1 MELLEKEKSAEK
13 QLPTGL
19 TSTEVQEQE
28 SLGNKNVVNEK
39 VGKSYGRIIA
49 DNLLTFFNFV
59 WALVAVVL
67 ISIGSF
73 KNLTFLFI
81 IIPNVLIAIIQ
92 EIRAKRTV
100 EKLSVTTEPKAT
112 VVRDGGL
119 VEIDV
124 SDIVLG
130 DVMKI
135 EMGKQVLSDAV
146 VISGFAEANESML
159 TGESDAIKKES
170 GDTVLAGSFLVSGS
184 IFVKVIRVGKNNYVH
199 KIESA
204 AKGFKAPASNLF
216 RDLNHLIKYIGIFMI
231 PMTVAM
237 FIANYFANGGV
248 MHDAL
253 TATSG
258 SVIGMIPAGM
268 YLLVTITLTLSVITL
283 SKKRTL
289 VQDMYS
295 IEMLA
300 SADVVCLDKTGTIT
314 DGTMCVTEVISL
326 DGTPCEEIGRIMAMV
341 EGSEESINNTSRALI
356 EYFGSVS
363 STVLDKLPFSSARKY
378 SAVSFEGGE
387 TYAIGAPGFVP
398 CPVSAEV
405 EEKIKEKA
413 KGGERVL
420 ILARLDAIGGEGV
433 AISMISIADRIRESA
448 ADTIKKFQDQGVTV
462 KIISGDHAATV
473 STIASRVGVNNA
485 ESYISCENLSD
496 GELVLAAEKYAVFGR
511 VTPEQKVL
519 LIKTLKANG
528 HTVAMTGDGVNDTLA
543 LKESNCAI
551 AMADGSEV
559 ARKVSQIVLLNSDFS
574 TLPDVVREGR
584 RCINNVRSSAALY
597 LMKTM
602 FVICLSIFAVCT
614 VSGYPLQPGQML
626 LIEMFVIGISSVLL
640 ALEPNNNRIEGSFL
654 KSVLVRSAP
663 LSFVMFIPV
672 LIVMVMGM
680 FDIGISQECRN
691 SVVMLVLTVVGYIN
705 LIAICKPFTKWRA
718 GVCTLVG
725 AGLVLVAVFSVFL
738 GDIIPATVE
747 ILGRDPIGIL
757 PAFENPLFFFGMLG
771 IGVSLAVLLQLFRHS
786 MEKGIFSL
794 IDKISCCI
802 SKRKATKK

>member
-1 MELLEKEKSAEK
+1 MELLQKEKATQNALPEGLTRAEVEK
-13 QLPTGL
+13 QIA
-19 TSTEVQEQE
+19 
-28 SLGNKNVVNEK
+28 LGNKNVVNEK

-112 VVRDGGL
+112 VVRDGEL

-130 DVMKI
+130 DVIKI
-135 EMGKQVLSDAV
+135 EIGKQVLSDAV
-146 VISGFAEANESML
+146 VISGLAEANESML
-159 TGESDAIKKES
+159 TGESDAIKKEA

-184 IFVKVIRVGKNNYVH
+184 IFAKVIRVGKDNYVH

-237 FIANYFANGGV
+237 FIANYFANGKV
-248 MHDAL
+248 LHDAL

-283 SKKRTL
+283 SRKRTL

-314 DGTMCVTEVISL
+314 DGTMCVTELIPLSS
-326 DGTPCEEIGRIMAMV
+326 TPCEEIGRIMAKV

-356 EYFGSVS
+356 DYFGTESAVV
-363 STVLDKLPFSSARKY
+363 TDKIPFSSARKY

-387 TYAIGAPGFVP
+387 CYAIGAPGFVP
-398 CPVSAEV
+398 CPVSDGIN
-405 EEKIKEKA
+405 EKIKEKA
-413 KGGERVL
+413 ELGERVL
-420 ILARLDAIGGEGV
+420 ILARLNAIDGEGEAV
-433 AISMISIADRIRESA
+433 AMIAIADRIRESA
-448 ADTIKKFQDQGVTV
+448 KDTIAKFQEQGVTV

-473 STIASRVGVNNA
+473 STIAKRVGVADA
-485 ESYISCENLSD
+485 ENYISCENLSD
-496 GELVLAAEKYAVFGR
+496 EELIASAEKHAVFGR

-519 LIKTLKANG
+519 LIKTLKENG

-640 ALEPNNNRIEGSFL
+640 ALEPNNKRIEGSFL

-663 LSFVMFIPV
+663 LSLVMFIPV
-672 LIVMVMGM
+672 LIVMIMGM

-718 GVCTLVG
+718 GVCALVG
-725 AGLVLVAVFSVFL
+725 IGLVLVGTFSVFL
-738 GDIIPATVE
+738 SDIIPATVG
-747 ILGRDPIGIL
+747 ILGKDPIGIL
-757 PAFENPLFFFGMLG
+757 PAFENLAFFFGMLG
-771 IGVSLAVLLQLFRHS
+771 VGVSLAVLLQLFRHS
-786 MEKGIFSL
+786 MEKKIFAI
-794 IDKISCCI
+794 IDKITEI
-802 SKRKATKK
+802 SSKKRAK